1 MRRDNQG
8 RQETHSVSMEE
19 QQALIEALSAA
30 LLKNSQ
36 AGPISSAAASD
47 EYDSSIDLMELFYHV
62 LSKIRYVIAA
72 ALIGAILAGIYAV
85 AFVTPVYKATSKL
98 YIMSQDNV
106 AVSLQDFQIG
116 NLLTLDYQEVFKT
129 WEVHEM
135 VRTELNLNYTYSQ
148 MQKMLTVS
156 NPDDTRLLYITVSN
170 TDPQLASDIANAY
183 GRAAKA
189 FITQTMD
196 AREPNMFSIAL
207 VPSQASSMGKSR
219 YVAMGFVAGTVL
231 SLGVI
236 FLLFVLDDRPRTPD
250 DIRKIAGIP
259 TLAVVPNDEKVRQ
272 KSKVKR
278 EVKK

>member
-1 MRRDNQG
+1 MSRDNKG
-8 RQETHSVSMEE
+8 RQDNRPLSMEE

-30 LLKNSQ
+30 LLNNAQ
-36 AGPISSAAASD
+36 AGQAAASD
-47 EYDSSIDLMELFYHV
+47 EYDSSIDLMELFYHI

-72 ALIGAILAGIYAV
+72 ALIGAIIAGIYAV
-85 AFVTPVYKATSKL
+85 AFVTPMYKATSKL

-156 NPDDTRLLYITVSN
+156 NPDDTRLLYITVEN
-170 TDPQLASDIANAY
+170 ADPQLASDIANAY
-183 GRAAKA
+183 GRAAKE

-219 YVAMGFVAGTVL
+219 YVAVGFVLGTAL
-231 SLGVI
+231 SLGAI
-236 FLLFVLDDRPRTPD
+236 FLMFVLDDRPRTPD

-259 TLAVVPNDEKVRQ
+259 TLAVVPKDETTKPVSR
-272 KSKVKR
+272 VKR